1 MGNAAAYAAQQHA
14 SLRRRGLAA
23 FFIVVTI
30 FWNVAAAAFTEATTS
45 TEATSKFAA
54 SVCFFKTTFSS
65 WRSFTNVLINDLDG
79 YANCTGS
86 VIICAP

>member
-1 MGNAAAYAAQQHA
+1 MGNVAAYAAQQHA
-14 SLRRRGLAA
+14 SLRRGLAA

-54 SVCFFKTTFSS
+54 SLCFKTTFSS
-65 WRSFTNVLINDLDG
+65 WRSFTNVLINDLGG

>member
-1 MGNAAAYAAQQHA
+1 MGNAAAYASQQHA
-14 SLRRRGLAA
+14 SLRRGFTA

-45 TEATSKFAA
+45 AEATSKFAA
-54 SVCFFKTTFSS
+54 SVCFKTTFSS
-65 WRSFTNVLINDLDG
+65 WLYFTDVLINNLGG

>member
-14 SLRRRGLAA
+14 SLGRRGLPA

-45 TEATSKFAA
+45 AEATSKFAA
-54 SVCFFKTTFSS
+54 SVCFKTTFSS
-65 WRSFTNVLINDLDG
+65 WLYFTDVLINNLGG

-86 VIICAP
+86 VIIFAP